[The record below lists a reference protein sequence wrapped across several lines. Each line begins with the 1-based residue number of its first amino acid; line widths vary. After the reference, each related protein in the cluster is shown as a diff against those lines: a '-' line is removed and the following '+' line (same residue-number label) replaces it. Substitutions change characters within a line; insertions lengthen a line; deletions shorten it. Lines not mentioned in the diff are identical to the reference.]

1 MEPRGSIQLLVLL
14 SKEEKLFLFILD
26 RRYIRMSD
34 IKIFLPDESE
44 IHLEKG
50 ATLFDAALK
59 ISPKLGK
66 DAIAG
71 IVNGEKRDL
80 SHLLKNGDK
89 IEIITFDSPEGK
101 EIFHHSSSHIMAQA
115 VKELFPEVKFAIG
128 PAIKDGY
135 YYDFEIDRSF
145 TPDDL
150 IAIEKKMKEIA
161 QRDLPFK
168 KINLP
173 KKEAEKIF
181 AQRNAKYK
189 LELLKDITDDEVSL
203 YQQGDFLD
211 LCRGPHIPSTKKM
224 KAFKLLS
231 IAGAY
236 WRGNEKNKML
246 QRIYGTSFDK
256 KSALENYLKLREEA
270 KKRDHRK
277 IGKELQLFSFHEE
290 GVGFP
295 FFHPKGMV
303 LRNILE
309 DYWKE
314 EHRKDGYAESK
325 TPIMLNKSL
334 WIQSG
339 HWDHYKENM
348 YFTKIDKED
357 YAIKPMNCPG
367 GILIYKCNLHS
378 YRDLPLRMG
387 ELGLVHRHEKSGV
400 LHGLFRV
407 RCFTQDDAHI
417 FMTPDHIKDEIEK
430 VIDLTDRIYRTFGF
444 NYRVELSTKPENAMG
459 SDEIWEKA
467 TSSLEETLIKKKINY
482 TINKGDGAFYGPKID
497 FHLEDCIGRNWQCG
511 TIQIDFN
518 MPEKFD
524 LFYINSEGEKE
535 RPVMLH
541 RTVLGSIERFIGI
554 LIENF
559 AGAFPLWLS
568 PVQVKLLPIA
578 DRHIE
583 YGKKIAQLLK
593 EKNIRVEFDEINDK
607 IGAKIRKAVME
618 KVPYM
623 LIFGDKELDN
633 GVVSV
638 RKRGEGDLG
647 KRKVEEFIRDIV
659 KEVKEKKLSKTD

>member
-1 MEPRGSIQLLVLL
+1 MLGIKV
-14 SKEEKLFLFILD
+14 FLMD
-26 RRYIRMSD
+26 G
-34 IKIFLPDESE
+34 SE
-44 IHLEKG
+44 IKLKEG
-50 ATLFDAALK
+50 ATLYDAAVK

-66 DAIAG
+66 EALAG
-71 IVNGEKRDL
+71 IVNEEKRDL
-80 SHLLKNGDK
+80 NHLLKNNDK
-89 IEIITFDSPEGK
+89 IKIITFDSPEGK
-101 EIFHHSSSHIMAQA
+101 ELFHHSSSHIMAQA
-115 VKELFPEVKFAIG
+115 VKQLFPEVKFAIG
-128 PAIKDGY
+128 PAIKDGF
-135 YYDFEIDRSF
+135 YYDFEINRPF
-145 TPDDL
+145 TPEDL
-150 IAIEKKMKEIA
+150 ITIEKKMKEITEK
-161 QRDLPFK
+161 DLPFK
-168 KINLP
+168 KIEIT

-181 AQRNAKYK
+181 AEKNAIYK
-189 LELLKDITDDEVSL
+189 VELLKDITDEKVSL
-203 YQQGDFLD
+203 YQQGDFID
-211 LCRGPHIPSTKKM
+211 LCKGPHIPSTKKV

-231 IAGAY
+231 VAGAY

-256 KSALENYLKLREEA
+256 KSALEHYLKVREEA

-309 DYWKE
+309 EYWKE
-314 EHRKDGYAESK
+314 EHRKDGYAEVR

-334 WIQSG
+334 WVQSG

-348 YFTKIDKED
+348 YFTKIDEED

-367 GILIYKCNLHS
+367 GILIYKGSLHS
-378 YRDLPLRMG
+378 YRDLPLRWG
-387 ELGLVHRHEKSGV
+387 ELGLVHRHELSGV

-430 VIDLTDRIYRTFGF
+430 VIDLTDRIYKTFGF

-459 SDEIWEKA
+459 SDEIWDKA
-467 TSSLEETLIKKKINY
+467 TNSLEETLIKKKINY
-482 TINKGDGAFYGPKID
+482 TINEGDGAFYGPKID

-518 MPEKFD
+518 MPEKFN
-524 LFYINSEGEKE
+524 LYYINKEGEKE
-535 RPVMLH
+535 KPVMLH

-554 LIENF
+554 LIENY
-559 AGAFPLWLS
+559 AGAFPLWLA

-578 DRHIE
+578 DRHLD
-583 YGKKIAQLLK
+583 YGKKIEKILK
-593 EKNIRVEFDEINDK
+593 ENNIRVEFDKINDK
-607 IGAKIRKAVME
+607 IGAKIRKTEME

-623 LIFGDKELDN
+623 LIFGDKEIEES
-633 GVVSV
+633 VVSV

-647 KRKVEEFIRDIV
+647 KIKIEKFVEDRL
-659 KEVKEKKLSKTD
+659 KEIKEKILP